1 MKNLIFVCAGGF
13 FLELL
18 EYVTQEIESNH
29 LENIKVKG
37 FIDDAEGYVYENI
50 DNLGSI
56 VNYIP
61 QDDDIFIIALGSPV
75 IRSKIYL
82 SLKNKGASFFTYVHS
97 SSWVS
102 PSAEIGEGTIICPFV
117 IINANAKVSTNV
129 AINVH
134 ASVGHEA
141 IISESCVLSPYAAI
155 NGNSSLGAMSF
166 MGTRTTIFPNV
177 NVGSKCIVDTHSYV
191 KVDAEDK
198 TIISLRSEYKVIK
211 NRLI

>member
-18 EYVTQEIESNH
+18 EYVAHDIKNNY
-29 LENIKVKG
+29 LKNINIKG
-37 FIDDAEGYVYENI
+37 FIDDAEGYFYKNI

-56 VNYIP
+56 VNYSP
-61 QDDDIFIIALGSPV
+61 QDDDIFIISLGSPV

-97 SSWVS
+97 SSLVS
-102 PSAEIGEGTIICPFV
+102 PSAEIGEGAIVCPFA

-141 IISESCVLSPYAAI
+141 RISESCVLSPYAAI
-155 NGNSSLGAMSF
+155 NGNASLGAMSF

-198 TIISLRSEYKVIK
+198 SIISLRSEYKVIR

>member
-18 EYVTQEIESNH
+18 EYVSHDISNDH
-29 LENIKVKG
+29 LKNLNIKG
-37 FIDDAEGYVYENI
+37 IIDDAEGLVYDNI
-50 DNLGSI
+50 HNLGSI
-56 VNYIP
+56 IDYIP

-82 SLKNKGASFFTYVHS
+82 ALKNKGASFFTYIHS
-97 SSWVS
+97 SVWVS
-102 PSAEIGEGTIICPFV
+102 PSAEIGEGVIICPFS
-117 IINANAKVSTNV
+117 IINANAKVADNV

-141 IISESCVLSPYAAI
+141 NIGESCVLSPYAAI
-155 NGNSSLGAMSF
+155 NGSASLGAMSF
-166 MGTRTTIFPNV
+166 MGTRTTIFPTIK
-177 NVGSKCIVDTHSYV
+177 VGIKCIVDTHSYV
-191 KVDAEDK
+191 KFNAEDK
-198 TIISLRSEYKVIK
+198 SIISLRSEYKVVK